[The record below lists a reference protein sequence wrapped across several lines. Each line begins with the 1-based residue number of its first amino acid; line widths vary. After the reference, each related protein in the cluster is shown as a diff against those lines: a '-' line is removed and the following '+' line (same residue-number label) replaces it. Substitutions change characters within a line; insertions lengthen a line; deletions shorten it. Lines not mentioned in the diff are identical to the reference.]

1 MYYCYDST
9 ITSTQRTQFDRAI
22 STWNS
27 ASQSNNTK
35 VKFQA
40 ASGTSTCALVIKNDN
55 SVANTPAVTDPSGS
69 NSEIHNAMITF
80 YPNGVFVG
88 TTTKFYDPNQASTYS
103 TIWEKALLHEIGHT
117 LGLDHLTGYARPC
130 DEPDHVSVMNSL
142 CDPNDAGGNMSLSV
156 TTCDNNL
163 LNAQS
168 WYPAGGCFKCSGANC
183 TQDNLNGTLTTCDNN
198 PCGGGGSGSSGDE
211 QCITYWTGDSY
222 CGLAANFTN
231 YPGTGCGSTY
241 YYDNGGCCCGNGGSP
256 IVVDVRGD
264 GFDLTNAAAG
274 IDFDLTGDGV
284 QEHLSWTSAKSDDAW
299 LTLDRNG
306 NGTIDNGAELFGN
319 YTPQPPSQ
327 YPNGFIALAEYD
339 KSANGGNSDGRIT
352 RADAIF
358 SSLHLWQDVNHN
370 GISEASELRTLT
382 SSHILGIDLDYQ
394 TSKRIDENNN
404 AFRYRA
410 KVRDEHGT
418 GVGRWAW
425 DVFLLHN

>member
-1 MYYCYDST
+1 
-9 ITSTQRTQFDRAI
+9 
-22 STWNS
+22 
-27 ASQSNNTK
+27 
-35 VKFQA
+35 V
-40 ASGTSTCALVIKNDN
+40 V
-55 SVANTPAVTDPSGS
+55 
-69 NSEIHNAMITF
+69 
-80 YPNGVFVG
+80 
-88 TTTKFYDPNQASTYS
+88 
-103 TIWEKALLHEIGHT
+103 
-117 LGLDHLTGYARPC
+117 
-130 DEPDHVSVMNSL
+130 NSL

-156 TTCDNNL
+156 TTCDNSL

-198 PCGGGGSGSSGDE
+198 PCGGGGAVAVVMSNVLRIGQEIVTVDWQQTLQIIRGPDAE
-211 QCITYWTGDSY
+211 VPITKKVLNAPL
-222 CGLAANFTN
+222 LAAGMDEPSWREARCHRRDEIEKQSNTFEC
-231 YPGTGCGSTY
+231 PAACGGDH

-274 IDFDLTGDGV
+274 VDFDLTGDGV

-352 RADAIF
+352 SADAIF

-370 GISEASELRTLT
+370 CISEASELRTLT
-382 SSHILGIDLDYQ
+382 SSHIWGIDLDYQ

-418 GVGRWAW
+418 GIGGTMRNSLRGLRCMP
-425 DVFLLHN
+425 LLGPLLLATGFHLFYLP